1 MVACVC
7 NLKPAKMRGVE
18 SFAMVLAAGTDRVEL
33 VTPPQGSKV
42 GERLTVDGMGEP
54 QPDEVLKSKSQQKVH
69 VHIHTLSSRI
79 AFLEYK
85 SSLLMS
91 CERASH
97 SKGHTHLN
105 SLSDG
110 QSVRMRAAA

>member
-69 VHIHTLSSRI
+69 VHIHTLSSRM
-79 AFLEYK
+79 AFHDWN
-85 SSLLMS
+85 
-91 CERASH
+91 ASF
-97 SKGHTHLN
+97 
-105 SLSDG
+105 
-110 QSVRMRAAA
+110 QMAASR